1 MTGLRV
7 GAVFKPQA
15 TTIELLRETWVEADT
30 MGVDSLWVTDHFF
43 PLFVDAVG
51 IDGHPALVLGDKD
64 AEIFEGWTL
73 LSAMAA
79 DTKMAMVGVMVTC
92 NSYRNPDL
100 LAHMAMT
107 LNHLSGGRLYLGV
120 GSGWFERDYKE
131 YGYEFG
137 TAGSRLRQLEADI
150 PRIKKR
156 LENLNPPI
164 VGKLPLLIGGE
175 GEKVTLRLV
184 AQYADAWNAVTPPEN
199 YKRLVEVL
207 NEWCKKVDRDPA
219 EIERTVCIGA
229 GEVGLVDR
237 YVDAGADHV
246 MVFLNSPFGLDPLGS
261 LISYR
266 DSLR

>member
-7 GAVFKPQA
+7 GAVLQPQA
-15 TTIELLRETWVEADT
+15 TTIAALRKTWVEADN

-51 IDGHPALVLGDKD
+51 INDHPALVIGDKN

-79 DTKMAMVGVMVTC
+79 DTRMAMVGAMVTC

-100 LAHMAMT
+100 LAHMALT
-107 LNHLSGGRLYLGV
+107 LDHLSGGRLYLGL

-137 TAGSRLRQLEADI
+137 TAASRLRQLEVDI

-156 LENLNPPI
+156 LAHLNPPV
-164 VGKLPLLIGGE
+164 VGKLPMLIGGE

-199 YKRLVEVL
+199 YKRLSEVL
-207 NEWCKKVDRDPA
+207 DEWCKKVDRNPA
-219 EIERTVCIGA
+219 EIERTVCIDA
-229 GEVGLVDR
+229 REVGLVER
-237 YVDAGADHV
+237 YLDAGVDHL
-246 MVFLNSPFGLDPLGS
+246 MVFLNSPFDLDPLDS